1 MNNQT
6 IPTLGIDEAYLSRL
20 LQMVESCGPSAS
32 AEIGATGRKGGTE
45 SKGQHMKC
53 LLLAFDKV
61 YDHTGAARDD
71 LTSMY
76 LI

>member
-1 MNNQT
+1 
-6 IPTLGIDEAYLSRL
+6 
-20 LQMVESCGPSAS
+20 MVESCGPSAS